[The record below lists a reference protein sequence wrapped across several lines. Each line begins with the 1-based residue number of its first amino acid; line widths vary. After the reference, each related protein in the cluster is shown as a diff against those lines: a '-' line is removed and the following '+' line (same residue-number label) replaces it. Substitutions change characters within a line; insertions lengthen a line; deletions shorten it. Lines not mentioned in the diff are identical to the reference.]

1 MLSRA
6 QAYLAYRRALGY
18 ELQNEGVRLLNFARY
33 TDGLGHRGPL
43 TTELA
48 IRWACLPPKADR
60 RYWASRLEIIRRF
73 ARHLLLSEPKT
84 QVPPR
89 HLLGPAYRRNPPHLY
104 SSGEIQHLLRRA
116 GQLKGRLR
124 SHTFQTLL
132 GLLACTGLRISEA
145 LNLKTSDVDL
155 EQLVVVVRQSKWGK
169 SRLVPLHPTALPPL
183 RAYVHRRHKL
193 FPLAEQFFLSE
204 RGVGLTYTTVR
215 RTFLQL
221 RAGIPYIQA
230 GSALLAG
237 GVSSAL
243 QTAATT
249 AGAAATA
256 STTGLP
262 LVTAGAAGI
271 AAVLSTMSSAANM
284 GSAGAIIIAG
294 SGLPPRSARGR
305 PGDDITGDKAVRD
318 LIAKSKP
325 NYY

>member
-1 MLSRA
+1 MKRTMLSRA

-104 SSGEIQHLLRRA
+104 SSGEIQHLLRHA

-221 RAGIPYIQA
+221 RAGIPY
-230 GSALLAG
+230 SRR
-237 GVSSAL
+237 
-243 QTAATT
+243 
-249 AGAAATA
+249 
-256 STTGLP
+256 
-262 LVTAGAAGI
+262 
-271 AAVLSTMSSAANM
+271 
-284 GSAGAIIIAG
+284 
-294 SGLPPRSARGR
+294 PPRVHDLRHAFACRVLQRWQASKKGAVHRLAILSRFLGHTQIRDTYWYFSAFPQLLTEALGHFE
-305 PGDDITGDKAVRD
+305 PLDHDH
-318 LIAKSKP
+318 S
-325 NYY
+325 

>member
-89 HLLGPAYRRNPPHLY
+89 HLLGPAYRRTPPHLY

-116 GQLKGRLR
+116 GQLTGRLR

-221 RAGIPYIQA
+221 RAGIPY
-230 GSALLAG
+230 SRR
-237 GVSSAL
+237 
-243 QTAATT
+243 
-249 AGAAATA
+249 
-256 STTGLP
+256 
-262 LVTAGAAGI
+262 
-271 AAVLSTMSSAANM
+271 
-284 GSAGAIIIAG
+284 
-294 SGLPPRSARGR
+294 PPRVHDLRHAFACRVLQRWQASKKGAVHRLAILSRFLGHTQIRDTYWYFSAFPQLLTEALGHFE
-305 PGDDITGDKAVRD
+305 PPDHDH
-318 LIAKSKP
+318 S
-325 NYY
+325 

>member
-1 MLSRA
+1 MKRTMLSRA

-221 RAGIPYIQA
+221 RAGIPY
-230 GSALLAG
+230 SRR
-237 GVSSAL
+237 
-243 QTAATT
+243 
-249 AGAAATA
+249 
-256 STTGLP
+256 
-262 LVTAGAAGI
+262 
-271 AAVLSTMSSAANM
+271 
-284 GSAGAIIIAG
+284 
-294 SGLPPRSARGR
+294 PPRVHDLRHAFACRVLQRWQASKKGAVHRLAILSRFLGHTQIRDTYWYFSAFPQLLTEALGHFE
-305 PGDDITGDKAVRD
+305 PPDHDH
-318 LIAKSKP
+318 S
-325 NYY
+325 